1 MAAPPQAHP
10 APYGFD
16 LEPTVLEGDLA
27 PPESRRA
34 PRGTPEPEASA
45 LRRPRVA
52 AREPPSFGHRA
63 AWARDLALIG
73 GVIAALLPFLT
84 LSPAEAIRFA
94 VPAAVVAALSGAALG
109 AIVPSLFSAYVR
121 RLPIALLLGAGF
133 GLGALWGALAGL
145 AGSLASDLPRL
156 EMTCFAGQ
164 CGALVLGSL
173 WVPYLLANVRG
184 RATWP
189 LVALACVVGPT
200 AAALVW
206 LVSR

>member
-1 MAAPPQAHP
+1 MPALPEAHP
-10 APYGFD
+10 ARSGFD
-16 LEPTVLEGDLA
+16 LEPAVLDGDLA
-27 PPESRRA
+27 PPESPRA
-34 PRGTPEPEASA
+34 PRRTPQLEGSV
-45 LRRPRVA
+45 LRPSHA
-52 AREPPSFGHRA
+52 NARKPPSLGHPA

-94 VPAAVVAALSGAALG
+94 VPAAVVAIISGAALG
-109 AIVPSLFSAYVR
+109 AIVPSLFSSHVR

-133 GLGALWGALAGL
+133 GLGALWGALAGF
-145 AGSLASDLPRL
+145 AGSLASHLPRL

-164 CGALVLGSL
+164 CGAMVLGSL
-173 WVPYLLANVRG
+173 WVPYLLANVRR

-206 LVSR
+206 LVRR